1 MSCHLHLYKID
12 IEEITDIFY
21 LIKERIRMTQELRF
35 SRNLMLAF
43 GVYVLLTL
51 STVVGQTTIDTSAVG
66 TWIGTLEAGGTRLR
80 LVLHINITSTGI
92 LTGTVDSPDKGI
104 KGIPLSRV
112 YVNGDSLV
120 AAISAAL
127 AGYEGKFSNNKTTI
141 EGIWKE
147 DGTSF
152 PMILNRKIGT
162 IESEAFHGDA
172 KPPSDYLNLQK
183 TSQHFDLYS
192 SDTDRKALDDIA
204 KTLED
209 NYGRI
214 TEHLRTQFTKRIK
227 VYIYPDIKT
236 FHDAIHMPNAPDWVV
251 GAGGI
256 NELKMVSPLN
266 PGSAHTYASL
276 MQAIVHELTHAAVL
290 NARGERGLAGLPKWL
305 NEGYAFYEA
314 HQMNDDMRRT
324 LKSHLSEKLP
334 PTWGQLDT
342 ASIVEFGNIDGYAL
356 STIIIEFLINKYGF
370 EKLLRLIMAPEN
382 MDAIYGISKG
392 DLEKQWIQY
401 LKTI

>member
-1 MSCHLHLYKID
+1 MMTRKLR
-12 IEEITDIFY
+12 Y
-21 LIKERIRMTQELRF
+21 L
-35 SRNLMLAF
+35 RNLILAF
-43 GVYVLLTL
+43 GAYVLLTL
-51 STVVGQTTIDTSAVG
+51 STAVGQTATDTSAVG
-66 TWIGTLEAGGTRLR
+66 TWIGTLEAGGARLR
-80 LVLHINITSTGI
+80 LVLHINVTNTGT

-120 AAISAAL
+120 AAISTAPAD
-127 AGYEGKFSNNKTTI
+127 YEGIFSNKKTTI

-147 DGTSF
+147 DGTVF
-152 PMILNRKIGT
+152 PMTLKRMIDTN
-162 IESEAFHGDA
+162 ESEALHVYA
-172 KPPSDYLNLQK
+172 KNSNVSLNLQK
-183 TSQHFDLYS
+183 TSQHFDFYS
-192 SDTDRKALDDIA
+192 SDVDRKALDDIA
-204 KTLED
+204 KALED

-214 TEHLRTQFTKRIK
+214 TDHLRTQFTKRIK
-227 VYIYPDIKT
+227 VYIYPDTKT
-236 FHDAIHMPNAPDWVV
+236 FHNAIYMPDAPDWVV

-276 MQAIVHELTHAAVL
+276 MQAIVHELTHAVVL

-324 LKSHLSEKLP
+324 VKSHSSEKAP
-334 PTWGQLDT
+334 PTWVQLDT
-342 ASIVEFGNIDGYAL
+342 ASVVEFGNMDGYAF
-356 STIIIEFLINKYGF
+356 STMIIEFLVNTYGF

-382 MDAIYGISKG
+382 MDAIYGISRV

>member
-1 MSCHLHLYKID
+1 M
-12 IEEITDIFY
+12 
-21 LIKERIRMTQELRF
+21 MTQKLRF

-43 GVYVLLTL
+43 GAYVLITL
-51 STVVGQTTIDTSAVG
+51 STVVGQTTTDTSAVG
-66 TWIGTLEAGGTRLR
+66 TWIGTLEAGGARLR
-80 LVLHINITSTGI
+80 LVLHINVTNTGT

-127 AGYEGKFSNNKTTI
+127 AGYEGKFSNKKTTI

-147 DGTSF
+147 DGTVF
-152 PMILNRKIGT
+152 PMTLKRMIDT
-162 IESEAFHGDA
+162 IESETLHDYA
-172 KPPSDYLNLQK
+172 KNNNVSLNLQK

-192 SDTDRKALDDIA
+192 SDTDCKALDDIA
-204 KTLED
+204 KALED

-227 VYIYPDIKT
+227 VYIYPDTKT
-236 FHDAIHMPNAPDWVV
+236 FHDAIHIPNAPDWVV

-276 MQAIVHELTHAAVL
+276 IQAIVHELTHAEVL

-314 HQMNDDMRRT
+314 HQINDYMRGT
-324 LKSHLSEKLP
+324 LKSRLLEKAP
-334 PTWGQLDT
+334 PTWVQLDT
-342 ASIVEFGNIDGYAL
+342 ASVVEFGNIDGYAF
-356 STIIIEFLINKYGF
+356 STMIIEFLVNTYGF

-382 MDAIYGISKG
+382 IDAIYGISRV

>member
-1 MSCHLHLYKID
+1 MDQID
-12 IEEITDIFY
+12 IEGITDIFY
-21 LIKERIRMTQELRF
+21 LITERLRMTQKLRF

-43 GVYVLLTL
+43 GAYILLTL
-51 STVVGQTTIDTSAVG
+51 SIAVGQTATDTSAVG
-66 TWIGTLEAGGTRLR
+66 TWIGTLEAGGARLR
-80 LVLHINITSTGI
+80 LVLHINVTNTGT

-120 AAISAAL
+120 AVISAAL
-127 AGYEGKFSNNKTTI
+127 AGYEGKFSNKKTTI

-147 DGTSF
+147 DGTVF
-152 PMILNRKIGT
+152 PMTLKRMIDT
-162 IESEAFHGDA
+162 IESEALHVYA
-172 KPPSDYLNLQK
+172 KNNNVSLNLQK
-183 TSQHFDLYS
+183 TSHHFDLYS

-204 KTLED
+204 KALED

-227 VYIYPDIKT
+227 VYIYPDTKT
-236 FHDAIHMPNAPDWVV
+236 FHNAIQMPNAPDWVV

-266 PGSAHTYASL
+266 PGSAHSYASL
-276 MQAIVHELTHAAVL
+276 MQAIIHELTHAAVL

-314 HQMNDDMRRT
+314 HQMNDYMRRT
-324 LKSHLSEKLP
+324 VKSRLLEKVP
-334 PTWGQLDT
+334 PTWIQLDI
-342 ASIVEFGNIDGYAL
+342 ASIVEFGNMDGYAF
-356 STIIIEFLINKYGF
+356 STMIIEFLVNKYGF
-370 EKLLRLIMAPEN
+370 EKLLKLIMTPEN